1 MLSGGH
7 LLIEDIPGVG
17 KTLLAQ
23 VLARSVGGTF
33 HRIQG
38 TSDLLPGDVTGSMV
52 PSGRLDVDSMVFR
65 PGPVFANIVV
75 FDELNRAT
83 PRTQSA
89 LLELAEEATVT
100 VDGVVHPLPDPF
112 MIVATQNPI
121 DIAGTYGL
129 GDGSLDRFRSV
140 ITPGRAPAL
149 AELDVLTGRRGRTVL
164 DGVVPVAT
172 LDEFSAA
179 RDAVARV
186 QISDAVGEYVVQ
198 LLQATREH
206 PEIRVGASTRGGVAV
221 VALARAFAAMSR
233 RTFLTPDDIV
243 RAAGPALAHRV
254 AGTYVECRGGPGTG
268 RRLPRRDRSANDLMQ
283 APDRTASASDHS
295 RFAAIRHRASTTGGV
310 VAGGG
315 NAARRMDHQCGN
327 RSSHRCHGG
336 DPPAGRRL
344 RGRRVRGPRRM
355 VAHPIRAHPIN
366 RDPVGRDGRR
376 APPCRGHH

>member
-1 MLSGGH
+1 MTASGQLVHELGSQLIDTIDQVIAGKHAVAEVAVATILSGGH

-23 VLARSVGGTF
+23 VLARSIGGSF

-38 TSDLLPGDVTGSMV
+38 TSDLLPGDITGSMV
-52 PSGRLDVDSMVFR
+52 PTGRLDADSMMFR

-129 GDGSLDRFRSV
+129 GDGSLDRFRAV
-140 ITPGRAPAL
+140 VTPGRAPAA
-149 AELDVLTGRRGRTVL
+149 AELEVLTGRRGRGMLDTV
-164 DGVVPVAT
+164 DVVAT
-172 LDEFSAA
+172 PDGLRAA
-179 RDAVARV
+179 RREVAAV
-186 QISDAVGEYVVQ
+186 QISDAVGAYVVQ

-206 PEIRVGASTRGGVAV
+206 PSIRVGASTRGGVAV
-221 VALARAFAAMSR
+221 VALARAFAALAQ
-233 RTFLTPDDIV
+233 RTYITPDDIV

-254 AGTYVECRGGPGTG
+254 AGNHVGVDVG
-268 RRLPRRDRSANDLMQ
+268 REL
-283 APDRTASASDHS
+283 
-295 RFAAIRHRASTTGGV
+295 
-310 VAGGG
+310 VADCLAGI
-315 NAARRMDHQCGN
+315 
-327 RSSHRCHGG
+327 
-336 DPPAGRRL
+336 DPPT
-344 RGRRVRGPRRM
+344 V
-355 VAHPIRAHPIN
+355 
-366 RDPVGRDGRR
+366 
-376 APPCRGHH
+376 

>member
-1 MLSGGH
+1 MLQRNAPVATCRGSCVTILRDSFAPHSPVFDRCHLGTAHVAEIKNGFIGADVSIVDTLPPPTMTAPETGVSELASHLVATIDEVIAGKHDVAEVAVAALLSGGH

-38 TSDLLPGDVTGSMV
+38 TSDLLPGDITGSMV
-52 PSGRLDVDSMVFR
+52 PSGRLDVDSMTFR

-129 GDGSLDRFRSV
+129 GDGSLDRFRAV
-140 ITPGRAPAL
+140 VTPGRAPAT
-149 AELDVLTGRRGRTVL
+149 AELEVLTGRRGRAQL
-164 DGVVPVAT
+164 DGVEAVTT
-172 LDEFSAA
+172 LADLGAA
-179 RDAVARV
+179 RDAVGRV
-186 QISDAVGEYVVQ
+186 QVSDAVGGYVVQ

-206 PEIRVGASTRGGVAV
+206 PAIRVGASTRGGVAII
-221 VALARAFAAMSR
+221 ALARAFAAMSS

-254 AGTYVECRGGPGTG
+254 AGTHVSVEIG
-268 RRLPRRDRSANDLMQ
+268 REL
-283 APDRTASASDHS
+283 
-295 RFAAIRHRASTTGGV
+295 
-310 VAGGG
+310 VADCLAGIT
-315 NAARRMDHQCGN
+315 
-327 RSSHRCHGG
+327 
-336 DPPAGRRL
+336 PPT
-344 RGRRVRGPRRM
+344 V
-355 VAHPIRAHPIN
+355 
-366 RDPVGRDGRR
+366 
-376 APPCRGHH
+376 